1 MTICK
6 NFPVCQ
12 SLPYEGRWQGVSIDG
27 EVVQKQRLDIKL
39 PLLCRI
45 SPQCVHGAPV
55 RGFHGGEQLVGTV
68 QRAAARGHGIGNL
81 LKRHDAKLL
90 SGSDQRQVKFSWGG
104 VRSAASIR
112 TFHNRID
119 KDITLKA

>member
-1 MTICK
+1 M
-6 NFPVCQ
+6 Q
-12 SLPYEGRWQGVSIDG
+12 SIDG

-68 QRAAARGHGIGNL
+68 QRAAARGHGYHVKSVITI
-81 LKRHDAKLL
+81 KRCQNFTKLA
-90 SGSDQRQVKFSWGG
+90 
-104 VRSAASIR
+104 SAP
-112 TFHNRID
+112 
-119 KDITLKA
+119 